1 VEVERDAGPVPGEST
16 AAVRRRWHGP
26 AALSLDRLV
35 AAIAPGVSAHTVTTA
50 RSLTLSIRQ
59 GRWTPPVTLQRPDL
73 MLFVLSG
80 CLLRSGPAG
89 ADLLLARDI
98 GQVGTDARERWRGL
112 SPRPAVVAVLSAATI
127 TDLARIPGLAHAL
140 LQASRDQHE
149 RDLELRAIVGVYDVR
164 DRIVRFFA
172 HLARHVGQPEGAA
185 TRIPLRL
192 EQKRIEE
199 ILFAGHT
206 QATTAFRSLVRA
218 RALTHDADGWLFD
231 ADAAGRHEQ
240 RRPHQL
246 AGGNE
251 FGAELVSR

>member
-1 VEVERDAGPVPGEST
+1 VEVERDAGPVRGGST
-16 AAVRRRWHGP
+16 AALRRPWHGP

-35 AAIAPGVSAHTVTTA
+35 AAIAPGLIAHTATA
-50 RSLTLSIRQ
+50 GRSLTLSIRQ

-73 MLFVLSG
+73 TLFVLSG
-80 CLLRSGPAG
+80 CLLRSSPQG

-164 DRIVRFFA
+164 ERIARFFA
-172 HLARHVGQPEGAA
+172 HLGRHVGHPEGAA

-218 RALTHDADGWLFD
+218 GALTHDADGWLFN
-231 ADAAGRHEQ
+231 AEAARSCEH
-240 RRPHQL
+240 RRPRPL
-246 AGGNE
+246 VNANE
-251 FGAELVSR
+251 FGAELVSG